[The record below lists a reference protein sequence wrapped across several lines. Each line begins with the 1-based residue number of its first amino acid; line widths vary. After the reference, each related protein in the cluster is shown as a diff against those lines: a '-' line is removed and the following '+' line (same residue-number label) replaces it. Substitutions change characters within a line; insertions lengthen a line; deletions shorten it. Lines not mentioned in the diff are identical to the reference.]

1 MLANPAFRGLKSRLF
16 FAQGP
21 KMPEYKH
28 TDGRRQIDVIAVLI
42 DLFDQSGQAK
52 PAVVGDLAQ
61 PVPEFVFQ

>member
-1 MLANPAFRGLKSRLF
+1 
-16 FAQGP
+16 
-21 KMPEYKH
+21 MPEYKH